1 LTADE
6 NNLIIK
12 DIRIDNRF
20 MIHIIHDLN
29 VHFSF
34 FLSSR
39 KRNMMRKFALRD
51 PFTNYACMKYL
62 LNSSKCNAA
71 VYVSQ
76 KIDFSA

>member
-1 LTADE
+1 
-6 NNLIIK
+6 
-12 DIRIDNRF
+12 
-20 MIHIIHDLN
+20 MVHIIHDLN
-29 VHFSF
+29 VHLFF

-39 KRNMMRKFALRD
+39 KRNMMRKFLWD

-76 KIDFSA
+76 KIDFSARHIHRAEIK